1 MAASALGAMKLQLT
15 TRELDGIVIIEAI
28 GRLTLTDSHT
38 RLRDL
43 IHVFA
48 GNGRKLFLLNIAGVE
63 FIDSDGMGELA
74 RCFSTVRQ
82 NGGDLKLVQV
92 NDKVRRLLEITRVI
106 TLFELYSDEKEAL
119 RAYNARA

>member
-1 MAASALGAMKLQLT
+1 MKLQLT

-48 GNGRKLFLLNIAGVE
+48 GGGRKLFLLNLAGVE

>member
-1 MAASALGAMKLQLT
+1 MKLQLT
-15 TRELDGIVIIEAI
+15 TREAGGVVVVDAV

-48 GNGRKLFLLNIAGVE
+48 GSGRKFFLLNLAEVD
-63 FIDSDGMGELA
+63 FVDSDGMGELA

-82 NGGDLKLVQV
+82 NGGDLKLVNV
-92 NDKVRRLLEITRVI
+92 NEKVRHLLEITRVI
-106 TLFELYSDEKEAL
+106 TLFELYSDEKAAL
-119 RAYNARA
+119 RAFQART

>member
-1 MAASALGAMKLQLT
+1 MKLQLT
-15 TRELDGIVIIEAI
+15 TRDADGIIIVDAV
-28 GRLTLTDSHT
+28 GRLTLTDSNT

-43 IHVFA
+43 IHVFS
-48 GNGRKLFLLNIAGVE
+48 GNGRKFFLLNLSGVE

-92 NDKVRRLLEITRVI
+92 NEKVRHLLEITRVI
-106 TLFELYSDEKEAL
+106 TLFEVYSDEKEAL
-119 RAYNARA
+119 RACGTRA